1 VEGVA
6 GAMNKELRVSDGRE
20 SVSAP
25 GNRERSERNKGK
37 PVEVFPIEHRRIHI
51 RMNFRNL
58 AKQCASLALGKKAK
72 EILVLDVRKLT
83 SITDYFV
90 VCSGRS
96 NIHVETIAWSIV
108 SKLKGEGIRA
118 LHIEG
123 EKQAQWVLIDYVGVI
138 VHVFYEPVRKFY
150 GLEKLWAEGRNIK
163 FQEGKKERKARELK

>member
-58 AKQCASLALGKKAK
+58 AKQCASLALAKKAK
-72 EILVLDVRKLT
+72 EILILDVRKLT

-90 VCSGRS
+90 ICSGSS
-96 NIHVETIAWSIV
+96 NIHVDTIADSIV
-108 SKLKGEGIRA
+108 SKLKSKRIDP

-123 EKQAQWVLIDYVGVI
+123 KSQAQWILIDYVGVI
-138 VHVFYEPVRKFY
+138 VHVFSEPIRKFY
-150 GLEKLWAEGRNIK
+150 GLEKLWGEGGSVK
-163 FQEGKKERKARELK
+163 FPEGKKSQEVK